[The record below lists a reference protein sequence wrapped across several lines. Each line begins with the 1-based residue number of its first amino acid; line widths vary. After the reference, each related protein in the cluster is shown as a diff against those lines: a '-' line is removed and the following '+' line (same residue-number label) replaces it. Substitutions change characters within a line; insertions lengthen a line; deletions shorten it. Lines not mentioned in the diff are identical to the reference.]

1 MISILN
7 SAFRLAFIA
16 LLIGVSGCAHQTVQS
31 LQANESKANA
41 ISTGSDGLEWTIL
54 NQSGEPKTGAEKVE
68 YGDVGRSGDLVSFKR
83 RLTTQS
89 AGIKTISQTVE
100 EIHCTQKN
108 YRILSGERLIS
119 MTDGSTKRLTFDG
132 ALDWKPLS
140 EKSVGRAGMELVSK
154 LCSP

>member
-1 MISILN
+1 MS

-16 LLIGVSGCAHQTVQS
+16 LVFGVTGCAPQA
-31 LQANESKANA
+31 LQKSQGNESQASA
-41 ISTGSDGLEWTIL
+41 TTTGSDGVEWTVL

-100 EIHCTQKN
+100 EIHCSQKN

-154 LCSP
+154 LCTY